1 MRPQL
6 TVRSPANRATPMS
19 TQQQR
24 TLTEAA
30 GLLNTILASAETIR
44 TLSNVTTIG
53 QQPTVATPSV
63 DTSIDSHLASLFPTR
78 QRSSVSLPTAGHLPT
93 AGPVRRERAPPRYQ
107 AQQCFRTW
115 TSGTR
120 RTRARAQQH
129 DHFNKD
135 IILLPNPSWEAV
147 CKQHPKVRLHKH
159 GHILNAFEIQ
169 KAWDHQTVMERIR
182 EGFGDRLPE
191 DVSLQFLMA
200 CGNKLVSPTLQEG
213 QDLNGMLIHRVY
225 KTKALYVRPSRTL
238 LTDSEDEN
246 ELSLIT
252 ARSMLSM
259 HSSTKDSDEDCF
271 EVSGQQIPTSMSSHG
286 TTRASTSSH
295 DEDGNPGPNCDADED
310 RSNATNHTAD
320 SAARSGGNPG
330 MSGLDG
336 GCLART
342 DGNPAT
348 SSHDEDYSSYLTL
361 MATLPD
367 DSSDDEELQQAIMAS
382 MESQIAEK
390 IPVQEILLE
399 LSSKVSTKQQCRF
412 NINRSAVWEGAMRG
426 FKRVSYDPNLMMC
439 VKFSDD
445 MGRNEEGVDLGGPRR
460 EFLRLLMETIARSPM
475 FEGKESSKTLALDST
490 ALRGDWYYTAG
501 RAIAVS
507 LVHGGP
513 PPNFL
518 SPTVFSLLVD
528 GSANP
533 GLEEIA
539 DTELLDKVKK
549 VSESTTLEDL
559 EESKAPL
566 LDYLANAGCLRPMRS
581 IGDRDL
587 LVHDIV
593 MFQVIHRVQGP
604 FQRFCEGLKT
614 LGILEKIKRH
624 PDSFRPLFCY
634 EASTL
639 TADQM
644 DDLFSISLS
653 PEGSNKRAAEEIVV
667 TFWRDYL
674 QDAEEE
680 EGSSKLQKILAF
692 STGASVVPPI
702 GFSPT
707 PSVQFIHKGE
717 DDFSS
722 TPMFPMANTCVNCIR
737 LPLHVSYQL
746 FKEKFDF
753 ALGNTYGFGR
763 A

>member
-1 MRPQL
+1 MD
-6 TVRSPANRATPMS
+6 
-19 TQQQR
+19 
-24 TLTEAA
+24 
-30 GLLNTILASAETIR
+30 IR
-44 TLSNVTTIG
+44 
-53 QQPTVATPSV
+53 
-63 DTSIDSHLASLFPTR
+63 H
-78 QRSSVSLPTAGHLPT
+78 
-93 AGPVRRERAPPRYQ
+93 EE
-107 AQQCFRTW
+107 
-115 TSGTR
+115 
-120 RTRARAQQH
+120 
-129 DHFNKD
+129 K
-135 IILLPNPSWEAV
+135 
-147 CKQHPKVRLHKH
+147 K
-159 GHILNAFEIQ
+159 

-182 EGFGDRLPE
+182 DSFGEHIPE

-200 CGNKLVSPTLQEG
+200 CGNKLVYPKLQEG
-213 QDLNGMLIHRVY
+213 QELNGMLIHKVY
-225 KTKALYVRPSRTL
+225 KTKAL
-238 LTDSEDEN
+238 
-246 ELSLIT
+246 
-252 ARSMLSM
+252 
-259 HSSTKDSDEDCF
+259 
-271 EVSGQQIPTSMSSHG
+271 
-286 TTRASTSSH
+286 
-295 DEDGNPGPNCDADED
+295 
-310 RSNATNHTAD
+310 
-320 SAARSGGNPG
+320 
-330 MSGLDG
+330 
-336 GCLART
+336 
-342 DGNPAT
+342 
-348 SSHDEDYSSYLTL
+348 
-361 MATLPD
+361 
-367 DSSDDEELQQAIMAS
+367 
-382 MESQIAEK
+382 AEK
-390 IPVQEILLE
+390 VPVQEILLE
-399 LSSKVSTKQQCRF
+399 LSSKISTKQQCKF

-426 FKRVSYDPNLMMC
+426 FQRVSYDPNLMIC

-475 FEGKESSKTLALDST
+475 FEGKENSKNLALDILIY
-490 ALRGDWYYTAG
+490 ALREDRYYTAG

-533 GLEEIA
+533 VLEDIA
-539 DTELLDKVKK
+539 DTELLEKVKK

-559 EESKAPL
+559 EKSKAPL

-581 IGDRDL
+581 IRDRDL
-587 LVHDIV
+587 QVHDIV

-614 LGILEKIKRH
+614 LGVLEKIPRH

-634 EASTL
+634 EPSTL
-639 TADQM
+639 TADRV
-644 DDLFSISLS
+644 DDLFSIRLS
-653 PEGSNKRAAEEIVV
+653 PEGSNKRAAEEMVV

-680 EGSSKLQKILAF
+680 EGPSKLQKILAF
-692 STGASVVPPI
+692 ATGASVVPPI

-707 PSVQFIHKGE
+707 PSVQFIHKGD

-722 TPMFPMANTCVNCIR
+722 TPMFPMANTCVNCIK

>member
-120 RTRARAQQH
+120 RT
-129 DHFNKD
+129 
-135 IILLPNPSWEAV
+135 
-147 CKQHPKVRLHKH
+147 
-159 GHILNAFEIQ
+159 
-169 KAWDHQTVMERIR
+169 
-182 EGFGDRLPE
+182 
-191 DVSLQFLMA
+191 SLQFLMA

>member
-1 MRPQL
+1 
-6 TVRSPANRATPMS
+6 MS
-19 TQQQR
+19 AHQQQR

-44 TLSNVTTIG
+44 TLSNATTIG
-53 QQPTVATPSV
+53 QQPTVATPIM
-63 DTSIDSHLASLFPTR
+63 DTSIDSHLASLFPSR
-78 QRSSVSLPTAGHLPT
+78 QRSSVPLPTASHVLPT

-135 IILLPNPSWEAV
+135 IILLPNPSWEVV
-147 CKQHPKVRLHKH
+147 CKQHPKVRLHNH
-159 GHILNAFEIQ
+159 GHILNAFELH

-182 EGFGDRLPE
+182 DGFGDRLPE

-213 QDLNGMLIHRVY
+213 QDLNGMLIHKVY

-238 LTDSEDEN
+238 LSDSESEDEN
-246 ELSLIT
+246 ELSQIP
-252 ARSMLSM
+252 ARSMLNM
-259 HSSTKDSDEDCF
+259 HSSTKGSDEDCF
-271 EVSGQQIPTSMSSHG
+271 EVSGQQILTSMSSQG

-295 DEDGNPGPNCDADED
+295 DEDGNPGPNCDADEG

-320 SAARSGGNPG
+320 NAARSGGNPG

-399 LSSKVSTKQQCRF
+399 LSSKVSTKQQCKF

-426 FKRVSYDPNLMMC
+426 FKRVSYDPNFMMC

-490 ALRGDWYYTAG
+490 ALREDWYYTAG

-507 LVHGGP
+507 LVHGGQ

-614 LGILEKIKRH
+614 LGVLEKMKRH

-634 EASTL
+634 EASAL
-639 TADQM
+639 TADQV
-644 DDLFSISLS
+644 DNLFSIRLS
-653 PEGSNKRAAEEIVV
+653 PEGSNKRAAEEMVV

-680 EGSSKLQKILAF
+680 EGSTKLQRILAF

-702 GFSPT
+702 GFFPT
-707 PSVQFIHKGE
+707 PSVQFIHKDD

-746 FKEKFDF
+746 FKDKFDF